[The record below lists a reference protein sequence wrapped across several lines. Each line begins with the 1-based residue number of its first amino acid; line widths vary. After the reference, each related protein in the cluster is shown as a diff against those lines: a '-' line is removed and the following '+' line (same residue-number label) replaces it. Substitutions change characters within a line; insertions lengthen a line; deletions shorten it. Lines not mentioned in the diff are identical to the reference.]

1 MSVEGI
7 WKVEMKC
14 PFGWGTLET
23 AFLKNGRYVA
33 ASVDHYSTGSYE
45 VDGDTFTADIEI
57 TQYGKVR
64 KVLGSKKYQ
73 FSHRLEA
80 QIRKEGKIVGRTNP
94 SEGAKHNAKVRLTHL
109 SDLD

>member
-1 MSVEGI
+1 MSVEGV

-14 PFGWGTLET
+14 PFGWGMLET

-33 ASVDHYSTGSYE
+33 GSVDHYSTGSYE
-45 VDGDTFTADIEI
+45 VDGDIFTADIQI

-64 KVLGSKKYQ
+64 KVLGSKKKQ

-80 QIRKEGKIVGRTNP
+80 KIIKEGKIVGRTNP
-94 SEGAKHNAKVRLTHL
+94 SDGKKHNAKVRLTHL
-109 SDLD
+109 SGLD

>member
-14 PFGWGTLET
+14 PFGWGALET

-45 VDGDTFTADIEI
+45 IDGDTFTADIQI

-64 KVLGSKKYQ
+64 KVLGLKKNQ

-80 QIRKEGKIVGRTNP
+80 TIRKEGKIVGRTNP
-94 SEGAKHNAKVRLTHL
+94 GEGKTRNAKVRLTRL